1 MLSITEK
8 TKCCSG
14 NAKEVQEVK
23 KVRRPAA
30 AAVASLCLLLCG
42 CDAQQVPAALEDARQ
57 RLAAAAG
64 QAGTALAETAEQA
77 MSDLFGEPAPAEQET
92 AAVPEPAPS
101 SQEAAGAQGPAS
113 SQEPADIP
121 QTGAESTPAGTTE
134 AGAEPPAEEDA
145 GDGSTQDEAQS
156 EGDEEDGVILEVSNI
171 LQNPEL
177 PNGCEIT
184 AATIVLN
191 YLGFPVDKVTMA
203 EQYLPQQSPYWAVDP
218 DVAFMGNPAW
228 LLAYYCNP
236 QPVVQAV
243 NAYLADQGSNYRA
256 VDISGTPA
264 EELYDWVAQGYPV
277 VVWTTRG
284 CTTPTYSTNFMLPD
298 GTLPYSNSHCVVL
311 TGFDSDGCYVA
322 DPMYEFSFASYEV
335 FNWCYEARGSYAMVI
350 VEQ

>member
-1 MLSITEK
+1 MKKIRKMAALAVALCLCLSG
-8 TKCCSG
+8 CQ
-14 NAKEVQEVK
+14 AAD
-23 KVRRPAA
+23 RA
-30 AAVASLCLLLCG
+30 AAVLDGLG
-42 CDAQQVPAALEDARQ
+42 QQ
-57 RLAAAAG
+57 LAAAA
-64 QAGTALAETAEQA
+64 AGPATSEQA
-77 MSDLFGEPAPAEQET
+77 VTPEAAATPAPASPET
-92 AAVPEPAPS
+92 AAPAASAPPADR
-101 SQEAAGAQGPAS
+101 EAAEAPRE
-113 SQEPADIP
+113 EP
-121 QTGAESTPAGTTE
+121 
-134 AGAEPPAEEDA
+134 
-145 GDGSTQDEAQS
+145 
-156 EGDEEDGVILEVSNI
+156 GVRLDVANI

-243 NAYLADQGSNYRA
+243 NAYLADQGSNYCA

-311 TGFDSDGCYVA
+311 TGFDADGCYVA
-322 DPMYEFSFASYEV
+322 DPMYEFSYASYEV
-335 FNWCYEARGSYAMVI
+335 FNWCYEARGSYAVVI
-350 VEQ
+350 VEP